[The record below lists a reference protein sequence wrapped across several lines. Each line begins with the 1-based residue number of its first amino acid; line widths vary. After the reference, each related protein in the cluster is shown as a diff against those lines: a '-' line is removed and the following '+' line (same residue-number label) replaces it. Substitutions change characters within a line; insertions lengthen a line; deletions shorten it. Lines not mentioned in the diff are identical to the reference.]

1 MESSSRHVH
10 TEHMG
15 HGNTHEMHEVHGG
28 PPNAEMHSGHDRHA
42 GHSVAMFR
50 DKFWL
55 SLSSRFPWSCGRAR
69 CNTGWATVLP
79 FFQDRDGSLP
89 FWAPLFF
96 YTAEVFS
103 FVAHLESFQID
114 DRA

>member
-28 PPNAEMHSGHDRHA
+28 PPNAEMHS
-42 GHSVAMFR
+42 
-50 DKFWL
+50 
-55 SLSSRFPWSCGRAR
+55 SRWSCGRAR

-103 FVAHLESFQID
+103 SVAHLESFQID